1 MPPLGQ
7 GFRNHEILPRKVRDL
22 GTIWHAASDFLV
34 LVLNTLYSLTHSYG
48 LAIIILTVFIRILLY
63 PLSHKQMVSMQR
75 MQKLQPRLKALQEK
89 YAGDKE
95 TLNKEIMR
103 LYRENNVNPAA
114 GCLPLLVQLP
124 ILILL
129 FRVLLNLDIGGATFI
144 GISLE
149 GSVLTRL
156 ASALGVTAEKIGI
169 GAVFSGLSTNP
180 AGLLNVSIY
189 LPNLLLLLLIAFLTW
204 YQQQLSAGSSPQMQ
218 FMNWFM
224 PAFLTFICLSLPGG
238 VLLYWGVSSFIGVA
252 QQWRIK
258 HKTEVEMKEKPALYK
273 EKPPKKESGDAK
285 S

>member
-1 MPPLGQ
+1 M
-7 GFRNHEILPRKVRDL
+7 RDL
-22 GTIWHAASDFLV
+22 GTIWQAASDFLV

-48 LAIIILTVFIRILLY
+48 LAIIILTVFIRILLH

-129 FRVLLNLDIGGATFI
+129 FRVLLNLDIGGATFV

-149 GSVLTRL
+149 GSVLTRM
-156 ASALGVTAEKIGI
+156 ASALGVTAETIGI
-169 GAVFSGLSTNP
+169 GAVFSGLLTNP
-180 AGLLNVSIY
+180 VGLLNISIY
-189 LPNLLLLLLIAFLTW
+189 LPNLLLLLFIAFLTW

-238 VLLYWGVSSFIGVA
+238 VLLYWGVSSLIGVA

>member
-1 MPPLGQ
+1 M
-7 GFRNHEILPRKVRDL
+7 RTL
-22 GTIWHAASDFLV
+22 GTIWQAASDFLV
-34 LVLNTLYSLTHSYG
+34 LVLNSLYSITHSYG
-48 LAIIILTVFIRILLY
+48 LAIIILTVFIRILLH

-95 TLNKEIMR
+95 TLNREIMR
-103 LYRENNVNPAA
+103 LYKENNVNPAA

-129 FRVLLNLDIGGATFI
+129 FRVLLNLDLDGATFI

-149 GSVLTRL
+149 GSVLSTM
-156 ASALGVTAEKIGI
+156 AAALGVMGDPVGI
-169 GAVFSGLSTNP
+169 GTVFSALMSNP
-180 AGLLNVSIY
+180 AGLLNISTYVG
-189 LPNLLLLLLIAFLTW
+189 NLLLLLFIAFLTW
-204 YQQQLSAGSSPQMQ
+204 YQQQLSAGSNPQMQ

-224 PAFLTFICLSLPGG
+224 PVFLTFICLSLPGG
-238 VLLYWGVSSFIGVA
+238 VLLYWGVSSLIGVA

-258 HKTEVEMKEKPALYK
+258 HKTEIEMQGKPSLYK
-273 EKPPKKESGDAK
+273 EKPSKKSDDVK

>member
-1 MPPLGQ
+1 M
-7 GFRNHEILPRKVRDL
+7 RTL
-22 GTIWHAASDFLV
+22 GTIWQAASDFLV
-34 LVLNTLYSLTHSYG
+34 LVLNSLYSLTHSYG
-48 LAIIILTVFIRILLY
+48 LAIIILTIFIRILLH

-89 YAGDKE
+89 HAGDKE

-103 LYRENNVNPAA
+103 LYKENNVNPAA

-129 FRVLLNLDIGGATFI
+129 FRVLLNLDIGGAAFI

-149 GSVLTRL
+149 GSVLTTM
-156 ASALGVTAEKIGI
+156 ASALGVTGETIGI
-169 GAVFSGLSTNP
+169 GAVFAGLTSNP
-180 AGLLNVSIY
+180 AGLLNISTY
-189 LPNLLLLLLIAFLTW
+189 LGNLLLLVFIAFVTW
-204 YQQQLSAGSSPQMQ
+204 YQQQLSAGSNPQMQ

-224 PAFLTFICLSLPGG
+224 PVFLTFICLSLPGG
-238 VLLYWGVSSFIGVA
+238 VLLYWGVSSLIGVA

-258 HKTEVEMKEKPALYK
+258 HKTEVEMQEKPALYK

>member
-1 MPPLGQ
+1 
-7 GFRNHEILPRKVRDL
+7 
-22 GTIWHAASDFLV
+22 
-34 LVLNTLYSLTHSYG
+34 
-48 LAIIILTVFIRILLY
+48 
-63 PLSHKQMVSMQR
+63 
-75 MQKLQPRLKALQEK
+75 
-89 YAGDKE
+89 
-95 TLNKEIMR
+95 
-103 LYRENNVNPAA
+103 
-114 GCLPLLVQLP
+114 VQLP

-129 FRVLLNLDIGGATFI
+129 FRVLLNLDIGGATFV

-149 GSVLTRL
+149 GSVLTRM
-156 ASALGVTAEKIGI
+156 ASALGVTAETIGI
-169 GAVFSGLSTNP
+169 GAVFSGLLTNP
-180 AGLLNVSIY
+180 AGLLNISIY
-189 LPNLLLLLLIAFLTW
+189 LPNLLLLLFIAFLTW

-238 VLLYWGVSSFIGVA
+238 VLLYWGVSSLIGVA